1 MVVDGIILE
10 VAEEDMEVVGTV
22 VDIKNSPS
30 MQYRVRQ

>member
-22 VDIKNSPS
+22 VDIKHSPS
-30 MQYRVRQ
+30 MHYRVRQ